1 MAETPDLDSLS
12 AKWREQANNFDD
24 PRDYPLDDAYR
35 TCADELD
42 AARAAEKAQQAK
54 RPVHPDPDCEFARGV
69 GAYCTCETP
78 EEKAVWIRYRE
89 EAQAERD
96 EFEAG
101 RVAARAA
108 DPLRR
113 EVAEILRLLRHV
125 RVLDCGAHYC
135 RYCPAK
141 SPAWEH
147 TPSCPYVESQQVH
160 TDAMALRD
168 RLSALLSSP
177 PQTEKE

>member
-1 MAETPDLDSLS
+1 MMAETPDLDSLS

-42 AARAAEKAQQAK
+42 AARAAEKTQQAK

-78 EEKAVWIRYRE
+78 EEKSAWIRYRE

-113 EVAEILRLLRHV
+113 EVEQLRKELALLREAARDESLSESRLRAVILTGPHV
-125 RVLDCGAHYC
+125 HAGRIRAPW
-135 RYCPAK
+135 R
-141 SPAWEH
+141 
-147 TPSCPYVESQQVH
+147 
-160 TDAMALRD
+160 
-168 RLSALLSSP
+168 
-177 PQTEKE
+177 